1 VEPVGEAE
9 LRAAQTN
16 YEGSLALS
24 FETNLSL
31 AGIVG
36 LETLLTGQFESF
48 SEAGRRVRTVT
59 PQDVL
64 RVANL
69 YFDPECYALAM
80 VGPIS
85 KEGSQ
90 S

>member
-16 YEGSLALS
+16 YEGSLAVS

-48 SEAGRRVRTVT
+48 SEAGRRVRNVT

-69 YFDPECYALAM
+69 YFDPDCYAVAM
-80 VGPIS
+80 VGPIN
-85 KEGSQ
+85 KEGSP